1 MELAK
6 MQAEIRP
13 TNMRMCHGLRGGC
26 WGEISTSATE
36 CMDACADPW
45 MARESGSGMD
55 APDRSPAGSVKAFV
69 DPVNARA
76 LGLCQRDTTGSR
88 W

>member
-6 MQAEIRP
+6 MVAAIRP
-13 TNMRMCHGLRGGC
+13 SNMRMCHGLRGGG
-26 WGEISTSATE
+26 WDQISTTATE
-36 CMDACADPW
+36 CMDLCADPW

-55 APDRSPAGSVKAFV
+55 APDRSPAGSVKAFIA
-69 DPVNARA
+69 PVGNRA
-76 LGLCQRDTTGSR
+76 LGLCQRDTTASR